1 MVLLGFLSLLFRLI
15 SENKERESYARYAL
29 EKAEGR
35 KWLVLGKV
43 HAGGSER
50 GEGKGNREGEN
61 FKGVFRWQ
69 ILSLLSRRA
78 WDTLEDSGALGWKQH
93 S

>member
-1 MVLLGFLSLLFRLI
+1 MSHRNGRKVHVIRHGRVVLLGFLSLLFRLI

-35 KWLVLGKV
+35 KWLVLGNV

-61 FKGVFRWQ
+61 SKGVLR
-69 ILSLLSRRA
+69 
-78 WDTLEDSGALGWKQH
+78 
-93 S
+93 